1 MFTIAILGILILLF
15 LATIEPELT
24 TINTIT
30 NKQLNKIV
38 KIQGQ
43 IINIKTINNNFQIIS
58 IKDNTGK
65 IDITVNKQLN
75 LDKNQTIIVTGQ
87 VKEYKQ
93 YLQIQAS
100 QIKERGLIRK
110 TSYL

>member
-1 MFTIAILGILILLF
+1 MKDLIKITFAISLIGIFILLILT
-15 LATIEPELT
+15 TIEPKIT
-24 TINTIT
+24 TIDTLT

-43 IINIKTINNNFQIIS
+43 IINIRTINKNFQIIS
-58 IKDNTGK
+58 IKDSTGK
-65 IDITVNKQLN
+65 IDITVNRQLN
-75 LDKNQTIIVTGQ
+75 LDKNQTITAIGQ

-100 QIKERGLIRK
+100 KI
-110 TSYL
+110 TS